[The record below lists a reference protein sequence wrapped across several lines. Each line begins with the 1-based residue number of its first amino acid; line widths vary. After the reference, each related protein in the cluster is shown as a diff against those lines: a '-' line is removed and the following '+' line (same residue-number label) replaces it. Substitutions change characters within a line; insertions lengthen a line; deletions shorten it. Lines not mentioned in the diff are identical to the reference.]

1 MVTQSLTLLSVILEV
16 TSIKKNNL
24 KMANEIKVELETSEF
39 SMRQDNCVLKT
50 VETGT
55 NLASESLSK
64 RAQKRL
70 QKRKEWLETRP
81 ERRAKEKAKKKAK
94 IEKIRLEKGKY
105 CKYI

>member
-1 MVTQSLTLLSVILEV
+1 MT
-16 TSIKKNNL
+16 
-24 KMANEIKVELETSEF
+24 NEIKVELETSEF
-39 SMRQDNCVLKT
+39 STREDNCVLKT
-50 VETGT
+50 VEAGP

-105 CKYI
+105 CEYF

>member
-1 MVTQSLTLLSVILEV
+1 
-16 TSIKKNNL
+16 
-24 KMANEIKVELETSEF
+24 MADEINVELESSGF
-39 SMRQDNCVLKT
+39 STRLDNCVLKT
-50 VETGT
+50 VETG
-55 NLASESLSK
+55 NKLAPESLSK

-105 CKYI
+105 WKER

>member
-1 MVTQSLTLLSVILEV
+1 
-16 TSIKKNNL
+16 
-24 KMANEIKVELETSEF
+24 MADEIKVELASSGLST
-39 SMRQDNCVLKT
+39 RHDNCILKT
-50 VETGT
+50 VETGN
-55 NLASESLSK
+55 NLTSESLSK

-105 CKYI
+105 CKCIKKALFPSSLI